1 MIDANIFPKLIEI
14 LSKDEISTMT
24 EILWVIC
31 NLTSGVT
38 PEQTSFVVDLYFT
51 IPPLCDLLTLVD
63 SEQDEI
69 VEVALNSLYNILKLG
84 EKYGDSNQYAFE
96 ISEYGGLTNIE
107 NLTRHQ
113 NENISLK
120 AVVIIE
126 TFFAQEKDTEIIP
139 QV

>member
-1 MIDANIFPKLIEI
+1 MGC
-14 LSKDEISTMT
+14 SH
-24 EILWVIC
+24 
-31 NLTSGVT
+31 LTSDVT
-38 PEQTSFVVDLYFT
+38 LEQTSFVVDLYFT

-126 TFFAQEKDTEIIP
+126 TFFAQEKDTDIIP